1 MQSRTGRCD
10 APDIIWPV
18 IEAALPLIP
27 AVKFGAPSARIAV
40 TATRALCP
48 LMVPENATELR
59 CLKLSVK
66 LYRPVMR
73 SPSWRNGIPFIVI
86 AGSLPSIWAVHE
98 KTLFH

>member
-1 MQSRTGRCD
+1 MQSLTGRCD

-98 KTLFH
+98 KTPFH